1 MKKLLVSSMMLALML
16 LWAAA
21 GSAFVRYEDKHPKKV
36 REVRITG
43 FLDYAPFGYTEHPE
57 EKLYGKFFTVF
68 QPMIDTV
75 QQENNL
81 KIFYELSKRNFPA
94 QVQDVRRGDIDVV
107 LGAYHQTELFRGLE
121 LIYPAALV
129 NPVTVFMLPTRID
142 EVKSVADLKRL
153 KGVRT
158 SKEVYSDFVEEQLK
172 EYDIETVDNS
182 YDLFERLFTKKADYI
197 LISQYYGLIEASK
210 LGLRGQISVARQTL
224 WQIPM
229 FIGVS
234 KLSKERKMISQKLT
248 RYLEDPKNQ
257 EIIKQNLIRIV
268 DQAEA
273 DAQGVVP
280 PTFGLE
286 NTDN

>member
-94 QVQDVRRGDIDVV
+94 QVQEVRRGDIDVV

-121 LIYPAALV
+121 LIYPAALI

-142 EVKSVADLKRL
+142 EVKSVADLKKL

-158 SKEVYSDFVEEQLK
+158 SQEVYSDFVEQQLK
-172 EYDIETVDNS
+172 EYNIETVDNS

-210 LGLRGQISVARQTL
+210 LGLRSQISVARQTL

-273 DAQGVVP
+273 EAQGVVP

-286 NTDN
+286 NADN

>member
-16 LWAAA
+16 LWATA

-94 QVQDVRRGDIDVV
+94 QVQEVRRGDIDVV

-121 LIYPAALV
+121 LIYPAALI

-142 EVKSVADLKRL
+142 EVKSVADLKKL

-158 SKEVYSDFVEEQLK
+158 SQEVYSDFVEQQLK
-172 EYDIETVDNS
+172 EYNIETVDNS

-210 LGLRGQISVARQTL
+210 LGLRSQISVARQTL

-273 DAQGVVP
+273 EAQGVVP

-286 NTDN
+286 NADN